1 MSACTIEVE
10 RVKFWSRYAIKR
22 HETPKPRFPLGNGRS
37 PLDLPLVFNPTSK
50 IEPNSH
56 ISDAKQHSSPEQYM
70 PFMPSYSFRL
80 LRVIITLSGQTTN
93 ALLSSLFAYMLHYV
107 TSRHWTDYIQEVK
120 HLRLALA
127 VKKTLVMP
135 LNWPG
140 SQEVLWRC
148 HVTCMNIMGLANQT
162 VKWGCQ
168 VYFEN
173 KETDPSTG

>member
-22 HETPKPRFPLGNGRS
+22 HETPKPRCPLGNGRS

-70 PFMPSYSFRL
+70 PFMPSYAFRI
-80 LRVIITLSGQTTN
+80 LRVINTLSGQTTN

-127 VKKTLVMP
+127 VKKLRHWIGLAVKKFSDGVMW
-135 LNWPG
+135 LAW
-140 SQEVLWRC
+140 SIR
-148 HVTCMNIMGLANQT
+148 GLANQT

-173 KETDPSTG
+173 KVTNPSTG